1 MTTRQEVPLEVPM
14 EWGELCLARKII
26 FLFEEEGKPLET
38 IDELSPSVRGSLER
52 YAPSTLSMADL
63 REWLEKRTVDF
74 APKTNNPLHPHLI

>member
-1 MTTRQEVPLEVPM
+1 M

-63 REWLEKRTVDF
+63 REWLEKRIQELSNICR
-74 APKTNNPLHPHLI
+74 APMHCRLCPENQ